1 MNEKVLVAL
10 SGGVDSAAAALIL
23 TEKGY
28 KTAGATMKL
37 CTKDD
42 GEKDG
47 ENVTVPTQDIIDA
60 KSICDALGI
69 EHYAVSYNKSFCKN
83 VIESFID
90 EYKNGGTPN
99 PCVECN
105 RKIKFGVLLD
115 FAISKGFDRLAT
127 GHYAKIERT
136 QGGRHLLKCAA
147 DKNKDQSYF
156 LWSLTG
162 EQLSRVLFPLGDMT
176 KDEIR
181 ALAAAH
187 GFSNAHKS
195 DSQDICFIPDGD
207 YARFI
212 KEYTNETFPTGDF
225 IDLSGNVLGKHSGI
239 INYTVG
245 QRKGLGIALGKPAFV
260 KEKNVTSNTVT
271 LCDDAELYS
280 KTVTAISANFS
291 AVDKLDAPTRL
302 YAKIRYRHT
311 PAIAMVTQTSETSF
325 TVEFDEPQRAAAKG
339 QSVVLYDEDVVVGGG
354 IIN

>member
-1 MNEKVLVAL
+1 MEEKVLVAL

-23 TEKGY
+23 TEMGY

-37 CTKDD
+37 CQKDD
-42 GEKDG
+42 GETDG
-47 ENVTVPTQDIIDA
+47 GAVVVPTKDIADA
-60 KSICDALGI
+60 KSICDALKI
-69 EHYAVSYNKSFCKN
+69 EHYAVSYSQSFCRG
-83 VIESFID
+83 VIESFIE

-115 FAISKGFDRLAT
+115 FARERGFDKLAT
-127 GHYAKIERT
+127 GHYAKIEMSAD
-136 QGGRHLLKCAA
+136 GRYLLKCAA

-156 LWSLTG
+156 LWSLTQ
-162 EQLSRVLFPLGDMT
+162 EQLAHVLLPLGDMT

-181 ALAAAH
+181 ALAAKH
-187 GFSNAHKS
+187 GFANAHKS

-212 KEYTNETFPTGDF
+212 KEYTGESFPEGSF
-225 IDLSGNVLGKHSGI
+225 VDLDGNVLGKHGGI

-260 KEKNVTSNTVT
+260 KEKNVAQNTVT
-271 LCDDAELYS
+271 LCDDADLYS
-280 KTVTAISANFS
+280 KTVNATSANFS
-291 AVDKLDAPTRL
+291 AVDKLDAPARL
-302 YAKIRYRHT
+302 SAKIRYRHA
-311 PAIAMVTQTSETSF
+311 PAMATVTQTSLSTF

-339 QSVVLYDEDVVVGGG
+339 QSVVLYDGDVVVGGG
-354 IIN
+354 IIS